1 MAEKQVLSLSHTHE
15 SVMNFML
22 LNPSLALREV
32 ADHFGYTQAWLSTLI
47 HSDLFQAQFESRKEG
62 IRVRVADSIP
72 QKMRLAADL
81 GMEKLVAKL
90 EQTEDPEFILD
101 ATDKLLHRLGYAP
114 SKVAVSVGG
123 AGVANQQNNFYISA
137 ADLDKAKAAMGL
149 AALRPMLPDTGSP
162 TCVGQAAHAALEPL
176 PVHAAAPGTLEGEKA

>member
-1 MAEKQVLSLSHTHE
+1 MAEKQVAALSHTHE
-15 SVMNFML
+15 AVMNFML

-62 IRVRVADSIP
+62 IRVRVADNIP

-90 EQTEDPEFILD
+90 EQTEDAEFILD

-114 SKVAVSVGG
+114 SKVAVQVGG

-137 ADLDKAKAAMGL
+137 ADLDKAKASMGL
-149 AALRPMLPDTGSP
+149 
-162 TCVGQAAHAALEPL
+162 GQAVPTALEPL
-176 PVHAAAPGTLEGEKA
+176 PVHAAGVTIEGERA